1 MTNEIIHGFDVKK
14 IRNDFPILKTLVH
27 DKPLVYLDNAATT
40 QKPQA
45 VIDKIAEY
53 YNSYNS
59 NIHRGV
65 HLLSQKASE
74 EYEMVRCKVQKFIN
88 APSADEV
95 IFTKGATDSINL
107 LAYSLGK
114 KFLKSGDEIIISTME
129 HHANI
134 VPWQML
140 RDEIGIKLVI
150 APIDDNGEL
159 ILSEFEA
166 LISNKTKIVS
176 IVHVSNT
183 LGTVNPINEI
193 TKIAKRKDVIVI
205 VDAAQSIQHLKIDV
219 QEIGCDFLVFS
230 GHKLYAPTG
239 VGVLWGKMDLLNTMP
254 PYQTGGDMI
263 LSVSFDKTM
272 FNEVPFKFE
281 AGTQNIEGVIGLG
294 AAIDYLSLI
303 GLDKIKK
310 YEDELFSF
318 LRIELAKI
326 DGLKFIGNA
335 KHQSSACS
343 FVLDS
348 IHPHD
353 LGTMLDMDGVAVRTG
368 HHCTEPLMKRFKI
381 PATTRASISFYNTK
395 EEILILCESVNKA
408 IKMFN

>member
-1 MTNEIIHGFDVKK
+1 MTNEIIHGLDVAK

-27 DKPLVYLDNAATT
+27 NKPLVYLDNAATT
-40 QKPQA
+40 QKPQV
-45 VIDKIAEY
+45 VIDKIVEY
-53 YNSYNS
+53 YSSYNS

-65 HLLSQKASE
+65 HLLSQKASD
-74 EYEMVRCKVQKFIN
+74 EYELVRSKVQKFIN
-88 APSADEV
+88 APSADEIV
-95 IFTKGATDSINL
+95 FTKGATDSLNL
-107 LAYSLGK
+107 LSYSLGK
-114 KFLKSGDEIIISTME
+114 KYLKAGDEVIISTME

-134 VPWQML
+134 VPWQTL

-150 APIDDNGEL
+150 APIDDNGDL
-159 ILSEFEA
+159 LLSEFEA
-166 LISNKTKIVS
+166 LISDKTKIVS

-183 LGTVNPINEI
+183 LGTVNPIKEI
-193 TKIAKRKDVIVI
+193 TKLAKSKGALVII
-205 VDAAQSIQHLKIDV
+205 DAAQSIQHLKIDV
-219 QEIGCDFLVFS
+219 QDIGCDFLVFS

-239 VGVLWGKMDLLNTMP
+239 VGVLWGKMELLNSMP

-263 LSVSFDKTM
+263 LSVSFEKTS

-294 AAIDYLSLI
+294 AAIDYLSSI
-303 GLDKIKK
+303 GLENIKQ
-310 YEDELFSF
+310 YEDELYDF
-318 LRIELAKI
+318 LRFELSKI

-335 KHQSSACS
+335 KEKSSACS

-395 EEILILCESVNKA
+395 DEILVLCESINKA
-408 IKMFN
+408 LKMFN

>member
-1 MTNEIIHGFDVKK
+1 MTNEIFHGFDVAK
-14 IRNDFPILKTLVH
+14 IRNDFPILKTLVYN
-27 DKPLVYLDNAATT
+27 KPLVYLDNAATT
-40 QKPQA
+40 QKPQ
-45 VIDKIAEY
+45 VIIDKIVEY
-53 YNSYNS
+53 YSSYNS

-74 EYEMVRCKVQKFIN
+74 EYELVRSKVQKFIN
-88 APSADEV
+88 ALSSDEIV
-95 IFTKGATDSINL
+95 FTKGATDSLNL
-107 LAYSLGK
+107 LSYSLGK
-114 KFLKSGDEIIISTME
+114 KFLKAGDEVIISTME

-140 RDEIGIKLVI
+140 RDEIGIKLII
-150 APIDDNGEL
+150 APIDDEGKL
-159 ILSEFEA
+159 LLSEFEA
-166 LISNKTKIVS
+166 LISDKTKIVS

-183 LGTVNPINEI
+183 LGTVNPIKEI
-193 TKIAKRKDVIVI
+193 TKLAKSKGALVII
-205 VDAAQSIQHLKIDV
+205 DAAQSIQHLKIDV
-219 QEIGCDFLVFS
+219 QDIGCDFLVFS

-239 VGVLWGKMDLLNTMP
+239 VGVLWGKMELLNSMP

-263 LSVSFDKTM
+263 LSVSFEKTS

-294 AAIDYLSLI
+294 AAIDYLSSI
-303 GLDKIKK
+303 GLENIKQ
-310 YEDELFSF
+310 YEDELYAF
-318 LRIELAKI
+318 LRFELSKI

-335 KHQSSACS
+335 KEKSSACS

-395 EEILILCESVNKA
+395 DEILVLCESINKA
-408 IKMFN
+408 LKMFN